1 MATISNIAR
10 CPGGGH
16 LTMTV
21 TTEQGSRAQVS
32 VSMDELRAQV
42 EDTSVRQLI
51 IQQLGSVVR
60 SNPLATPLQLK
71 TIIEART
78 FLE

>member
-1 MATISNIAR
+1 
-10 CPGGGH
+10 
-16 LTMTV
+16 MTV